1 MGLKLCLWTLR
12 ALAALG
18 VARGLFALAAGVFD
32 PYRLLTRNPWGI
44 PYWAPTM
51 VCVALAVM
59 AIFLLARTGILW
71 EALAAIWGAGAWAL
85 STPILTGLVPVGPW
99 WALLV
104 IALPLGAWPVIQEA
118 RIGVR
123 VLGVLSAI
131 VVVIAA
137 VGSLATSPAAVAIA
151 AATVYSSA
159 VLGPGWLTWRAYRR
173 PR

>member
-1 MGLKLCLWTLR
+1 MVKPYLWTLR

-18 VARGLFALAAGVFD
+18 IARACFAWSAAAFAPRKLLAV
-32 PYRLLTRNPWGI
+32 NPWGI
-44 PYWAPTM
+44 PYWAPTV

-59 AIFLLARTGILW
+59 AIFLLARTGVLW

-104 IALPLGAWPVIQEA
+104 IALPLAAWPVIQEV

-123 VLGVLSAI
+123 VLGVLSA
-131 VVVIAA
+131 VVVVVAA
-137 VGSLATSPAAVAIA
+137 VGSLATSPAAVAVA
-151 AATVYSSA
+151 AAAVYSSA
-159 VLGPGWLTWRAYRR
+159 IAGPLWLTWRAYRR
-173 PR
+173 P